1 MALARLSL
9 HVNVLKDIN
18 TFEISVY
25 QLNCSLVRYYG
36 LSITLLQVDFFY
48 CIKRNKNR
56 LMFCRK

>member
-36 LSITLLQVDFFY
+36 LYIINNITTSRFFLLHQ
-48 CIKRNKNR
+48 KK
-56 LMFCRK
+56 